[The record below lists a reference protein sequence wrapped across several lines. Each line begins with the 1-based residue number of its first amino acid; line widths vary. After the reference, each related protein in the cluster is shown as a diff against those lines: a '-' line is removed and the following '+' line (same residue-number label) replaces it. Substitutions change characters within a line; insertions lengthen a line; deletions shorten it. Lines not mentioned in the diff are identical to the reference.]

1 MPTSRPLWQQVLLV
15 MSALAVLVSLGA
27 VAAYQVDYQTEEQDL
42 REETSRLVA
51 FVTVQ
56 IKDQVQRK
64 GTSEA
69 TVASVSGL
77 FGQLPLPDGSLLTL
91 TDQDSRILARSVDAD
106 RYVGTLTQ
114 GAASAARPPSS
125 LPAVEQRVGLDGIER
140 IFAHGLIPEG
150 PWVLSVGIPVSV
162 ARERTSPSIP
172 LVAFGTMALVLALL
186 LTLSWRAIRALTR
199 VSEQATRAA
208 RGDLSEMETSDLG
221 VAELNQLRDSLT
233 DTISRLRDTQQA
245 LGAQVEEER
254 RIRSEKD
261 ALQRKL
267 IRQERLAAVDDLVS
281 GVAHELNNPLQ
292 AIMGFS
298 ELLTLRSELGDEVK
312 RELALIHREGERA
325 SVIVRNLQRFAGQS
339 SEPAPIRL
347 QDVVASV
354 LDLRGRKLET
364 QGIRLE
370 LANRSQSSV
379 MGVFTELQQVVLNFL
394 SNAEQAMRDLP
405 AAQRRLIVRTF
416 DGPHAVR
423 LEVEDS
429 GPGVAE
435 ADEPKLFQPFFT
447 TRSVGEGPGLG
458 LSTSYGII
466 DAHHGQIGYR
476 RSAKGGAVFFF
487 ELPLA

>member
-1 MPTSRPLWQQVLLV
+1 MATSRPLWQQVLLV

-27 VAAYQVDYQTEEQDL
+27 VAAYQVDYQTELDDL
-42 REETSRLVA
+42 RDETTRLA
-51 FVTVQ
+51 AIVTVQ
-56 IKDQVQRK
+56 IDERVRQT
-64 GTSEA
+64 GATDE
-69 TVASVSGL
+69 TVASVSAL
-77 FGQLPLPDGSLLTL
+77 FGQLPLPAGSLLTL
-91 TDQDSRILARSVDAD
+91 TDRDSRILARNIDAE

-114 GAASAARPPSS
+114 GDASAVRAPSTLPP
-125 LPAVEQRVGLDGIER
+125 VEQLVGLDGVER
-140 IFAHGLIPEG
+140 IFAHGLIADEA
-150 PWVLSVGIPVSV
+150 WVLNVGIPVSV
-162 ARERTSPSIP
+162 ASERTSPSIP

-199 VSEQATRAA
+199 VSELAQRAA
-208 RGDLSEMETSDLG
+208 GGDFSATVTSDLG

-254 RIRSEKD
+254 RIRSEKE

-267 IRQERLAAVDDLVS
+267 IRQERLAAVGDLVS

-292 AIMGFS
+292 AILGFS
-298 ELLTLRSELGDEVK
+298 ELLTLRTGVEDEVK
-312 RELALIHREGERA
+312 RELALIQREGERA
-325 SVIVRNLQRFAGQS
+325 SAIVRNLQRFAGQS

-347 QDVVASV
+347 HDVAASV
-354 LDLRGRKLET
+354 LELRGRKLEN

-370 LANRSQSSV
+370 VANRSQSTV
-379 MGVFTELQQVVLNFL
+379 LGVFTELQQVVLGFL
-394 SNAEQAMRDLP
+394 SNAEQAMRDVP

-416 DGPHAVR
+416 DGPQAVR

-429 GPGVAE
+429 GPGVPE
-435 ADEPKLFQPFFT
+435 EDEPKLFQPFFT
-447 TRSVGEGPGLG
+447 TRSVGEGTGLG

-476 RSAKGGAVFFF
+476 RSPGGGALFFF